1 MTTLGPND
9 AVVVRRGESETLGH
23 PALATIALLADGS
36 DTAGALSVIQ
46 VSLAEGIDGANPHRH
61 VNSAELF
68 YVLDGQADV
77 LAGDHVLQAARGDL
91 VVVPHHMPHAFAASV
106 GRPADLL
113 IVLAPGI
120 DRFDY
125 FRLLEQV
132 VGGSVP
138 GDRLAAAQERFDTWF
153 VESRVWDEARSG
165 GKEPRRGAR

>member
-1 MTTLGPND
+1 
-9 AVVVRRGESETLGH
+9 
-23 PALATIALLADGS
+23 
-36 DTAGALSVIQ
+36 
-46 VSLAEGIDGANPHRH
+46 
-61 VNSAELF
+61 
-68 YVLDGQADV
+68 
-77 LAGDHVLQAARGDL
+77 
-91 VVVPHHMPHAFAASV
+91 MPHAFAASV